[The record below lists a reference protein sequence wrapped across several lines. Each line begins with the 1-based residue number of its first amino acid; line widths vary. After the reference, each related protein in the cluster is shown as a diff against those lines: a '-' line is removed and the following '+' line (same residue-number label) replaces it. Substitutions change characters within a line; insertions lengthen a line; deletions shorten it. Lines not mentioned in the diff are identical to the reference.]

1 MLAAAVRELE
11 DLGAQGGGVVDP
23 FGRRRALAAYRS
35 IGDGGASVPRRFRH
49 DYAALPF
56 ADLVWTT
63 GRLRVPSGGDAQG
76 GIVHAGSTYLEATTP
91 AADSRLVLSSLAD
104 AARAWPERVAAAHG
118 RTVRADADRFTALS
132 TAFQNCGAFVE
143 IAPGAAIAEP
153 IQLVWTSRPG
163 EAGAI
168 FPHTVVRV
176 GAGASA
182 TIVERH
188 LGDAESFLAGI
199 VEVDL
204 EPGSRL
210 DYVVL
215 QHADPGARL
224 IVRRGVRC
232 AAGATIAWHI
242 AELGGAL
249 TRSAVDV
256 HLDAER
262 ASGDVNALFFANG
275 FANVDLAVDVAH
287 RGTRTRSE
295 TIVRSA
301 AGDRASGRFAG
312 IIRIDPGA
320 HESRAAMRDDALVLS
335 RDAYLESV
343 PALEIG
349 VNDVAASHAATV
361 GSLDE
366 EQLFYVQTRGIARA
380 AAERMVALAFFEPA
394 ISRFPSEALREE
406 VRTAL
411 DARLEDVPETFAS

>member
-1 MLAAAVRELE
+1 MAAVLRELE
-11 DLGAQGGGVVDP
+11 ELGARGGGVVDP

-35 IGDGGASVPRRFRH
+35 FGAGGATVPRRFRH

-56 ADLVWTT
+56 DDLVWTT
-63 GRLRVPSGGDAQG
+63 GRLLVPSGGGAQG

-91 AADSRLVLSSLAD
+91 AADARVVLSSLAD
-104 AARAWPERVAAAHG
+104 AARARPERVAAVHG
-118 RTVRADADRFTALS
+118 HVVPPHADRFMALS

-143 IAPGAAIAEP
+143 IAAGAAIVEP

-163 EAGAI
+163 EAAAI

-199 VEVDL
+199 VEVELDA
-204 EPGSRL
+204 GSRL

-215 QHADPGARL
+215 QQADPGARL

-232 AAGATIAWHI
+232 AEGATMAWHM

-249 TRSAVDV
+249 TRSSVDL

-275 FANVDLAVDVAH
+275 FANVDLAVDVVH
-287 RGTRTRSE
+287 RGVSTRSD

-301 AGDRASGRFAG
+301 AGDRGSGRFTG
-312 IIRIDPGA
+312 LIRIDPGA

-349 VNDVAASHAATV
+349 VNDVSASHAATV

-394 ISRFPSEALREE
+394 ISRFPSDALREE

-411 DARLEDVPETFAS
+411 DVRLEDVPETFAS